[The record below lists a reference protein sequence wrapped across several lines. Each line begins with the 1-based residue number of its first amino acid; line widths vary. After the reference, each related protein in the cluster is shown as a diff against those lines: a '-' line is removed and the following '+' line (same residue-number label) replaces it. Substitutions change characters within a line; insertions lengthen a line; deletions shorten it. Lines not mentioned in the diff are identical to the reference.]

1 ATSSPRRAPT
11 WSPSIRPP
19 APPAAPWTRSPPA
32 GRPGAAPPAG
42 RFGLPRHAPR
52 RGRRPHTPRNRNGRA
67 VMLLDRSALRLLM
80 LAAGVAGADACG
92 PEGAEI
98 RGADAAKA
106 DAPLVDA
113 PARLAADTDT
123 TRRAGPPAPGAQ
135 GRASA
140 AEYEGW
146 RQYAVNCAR
155 CHGDDAVGGVMAPD
169 LRASVARG
177 S

>member
-1 ATSSPRRAPT
+1 
-11 WSPSIRPP
+11 
-19 APPAAPWTRSPPA
+19 
-32 GRPGAAPPAG
+32 
-42 RFGLPRHAPR
+42 
-52 RGRRPHTPRNRNGRA
+52 
-67 VMLLDRSALRLLM
+67 M

-177 S
+177 SVDSASFHQTVSRGRREKGMPAFEGVLRDEQIAAIYAYVAARAKGKLPAGRPRR

>member
-1 ATSSPRRAPT
+1 
-11 WSPSIRPP
+11 
-19 APPAAPWTRSPPA
+19 
-32 GRPGAAPPAG
+32 
-42 RFGLPRHAPR
+42 
-52 RGRRPHTPRNRNGRA
+52 
-67 VMLLDRSALRLLM
+67 M

-98 RGADAAKA
+98 RGAGAAKA

-177 S
+177 SVDSASFHQTVSRGRREKGMPAFEGVLRDEQIAAIYAYVAARAKGKLPAGRPRR